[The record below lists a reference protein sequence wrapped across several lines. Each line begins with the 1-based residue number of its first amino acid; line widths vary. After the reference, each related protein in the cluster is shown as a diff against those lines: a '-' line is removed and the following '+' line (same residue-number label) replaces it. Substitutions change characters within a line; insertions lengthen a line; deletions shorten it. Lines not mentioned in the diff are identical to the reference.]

1 MPELPV
7 GTMQNGGLK
16 TRIWRY
22 CDSVSIGNARYI
34 SASLGVPR
42 YRSVPLGIARYRTVQ
57 LMSPRLGA
65 FILGTKTRSLARAD
79 FRAGTSEVVRRRIPN
94 YRSFSIFLLG
104 GFMLN
109 LTHLGI
115 RPYYDCICHALQI

>member
-42 YRSVPLGIARYRTVQ
+42 YRSVSTVQ
-57 LMSPRLGA
+57 LMSPRLCA